1 MPSSLPLFRVAGIQV
16 AIHSSWIF
24 AFVLITWSLAVGY
37 FPERD
42 PTLGVVGYW
51 IIGAIAAL
59 LLFVSVLIHELAHS
73 LVARARGL
81 TVDSITLF
89 IFGGVSNL
97 TREPLTPGDEFV
109 IAIVGPVSSLL
120 LAAVFWAVEQA
131 LPGNSAA
138 AAVLGYLAFTNL
150 LLGAFNLIPGFP
162 LDGGR
167 VFRSIVWGVTNS
179 LRRGTI
185 AAAFAGQVFGWLL
198 IVWGVTR
205 VLLFGDVVGGIWTA
219 FIGWFL
225 NSAAESTRQEQTFRE
240 TLRGV
245 TAANLMDAPPVVAT
259 PDVSVQDFVMDYVMR
274 RGQRAVPVVDELG
287 RLVGI
292 VSLTDARKLPQQA
305 WPMTHVDQIMTPA
318 PLTTVLPTDEVGGA
332 IGLMAQKG
340 VHQLPVVDDGRVLG
354 MLNRE
359 HVLRWIQLRHDLAPP
374 LREAA

>member
-1 MPSSLPLFRVAGIQV
+1 MPSSLPLFRVAGIQI

-37 FPERD
+37 FPERS

-97 TREPLTPGDEFV
+97 TREPLTPGDEFI
-109 IAIVGPVSSLL
+109 IAAVGPVSSLL
-120 LAAVFWAVEQA
+120 LAAVFWAVEQP
-131 LPGNSAA
+131 LPATSGA

-167 VFRSIVWGVTNS
+167 VFRSIVWGLTDS
-179 LRRGTI
+179 LRRGTT
-185 AAAFAGQVFGWLL
+185 AAAYAGQAFGWLL
-198 IVWGVTR
+198 IVWGVAR
-205 VLLFGDVVGGIWTA
+205 ILLFGDLVGGIWTA

-245 TAANLMDAPPVVAT
+245 TAANLMDTPPVVAT
-259 PDVSVQDFVMDYVMR
+259 PDQTAQDFVTDYVMR

-292 VSLTDARKLPQQA
+292 VSLTDARKLPQQT
-305 WPMTHVDQIMTPA
+305 WPTTRIDQIMTPA
-318 PLTTVLPTDEVGGA
+318 PLTIVTPTDDVGGA

-340 VHQLPVVDDGRVLG
+340 VHQLPVVENGRVLG

-374 LREAA
+374 SREAA